1 MNMNDNLTTKT
12 KHIGLLTFYLGF
24 IALSLG
30 ITFSFYSIY
39 FVNRYFNFVIKCLG
53 CE

>member
-1 MNMNDNLTTKT
+1 MNTNFTTKA
-12 KHIGLLTFYLGF
+12 KHEGLLTFYLGF
-24 IALSLG
+24 IVLLIG
-30 ITFSFYSIY
+30 ITYSFYSIY

>member
-1 MNMNDNLTTKT
+1 MQATQITKT
-12 KHIGLLTFYLGF
+12 KKERLLTFYLGC

-30 ITFSFYSIY
+30 ITYSFYSIY

>member
-1 MNMNDNLTTKT
+1 MTDNLTTKT
-12 KHIGLLTFYLGF
+12 KHGGLLTFYLGF
-24 IALSLG
+24 SALLFG
-30 ITFSFYSIY
+30 ILYSFYSIG